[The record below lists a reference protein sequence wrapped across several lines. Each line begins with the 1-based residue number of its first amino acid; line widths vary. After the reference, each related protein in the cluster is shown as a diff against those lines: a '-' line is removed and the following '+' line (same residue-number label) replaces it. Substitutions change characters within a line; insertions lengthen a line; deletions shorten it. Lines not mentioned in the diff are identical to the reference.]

1 MFVLIFYVLS
11 PIPMA
16 IARHYQDSVDSTN
29 ALVEVAIFI
38 TTGIVVSAFGLPI
51 ILAHSPQ
58 HEPLI
63 QWGACALILTG
74 NSIVFFTILGYF
86 YLFCGDGFSYDGW

>member
-58 HEPLI
+58 HEPLVRQSTLVLYQI
-63 QWGACALILTG
+63 I
-74 NSIVFFTILGYF
+74 
-86 YLFCGDGFSYDGW
+86 